1 MTNITELCRSGT
13 NELVSRFSV
22 GRHHAGRLRCI
33 WWSFSSTDDGVS
45 VDTQDAID
53 VVARID
59 FIVASLEKAGF
70 PLEEL
75 QHFKS
80 VISRLPQKA
89 SPDQHRDGQDA
100 SAGTGDD
107 GGGVLVEGALEKL
120 QSGTQ
125 GFAAIWKR
133 RWIRVLPGELKVF
146 ESTGWPD
153 PGTPCLFSLPL
164 SVQQTRIDPGER

>member
-1 MTNITELCRSGT
+1 M
-13 NELVSRFSV
+13 
-22 GRHHAGRLRCI
+22 AK
-33 WWSFSSTDDGVS
+33 
-45 VDTQDAID
+45 
-53 VVARID
+53 ID
-59 FIVASLEKAGF
+59 FIVASLEKAGV

-80 VISRLPQKA
+80 VISRLPQKV
-89 SPDQHRDGQDA
+89 STGQHRDGQDA

-107 GGGVLVEGALEKL
+107 GAGVLVEGALEKL

-133 RWIRVLPGELKVF
+133 RWIRVLPGELEVF